1 MPTHDEIRSAVID
14 KLAQSMR
21 RDPTELAA
29 ELRQAGPELPC
40 GSQRLVRAAIKVA
53 RELGFPLKPSRKI
66 APYFRSVDGV
76 ATLLHSLASS
86 SGQSA
91 A

>member
-1 MPTHDEIRSAVID
+1 MATRDQIHSAVID

-21 RDPTELAA
+21 RDATELEA
-29 ELRQAGPELPC
+29 ELHQAGPEMPC

-53 RELGFPLKPSRKI
+53 RELGFQLKPSRKI

-76 ATLLHSLASS
+76 TNLLHSLAKST
-86 SGQSA
+86 GQSA